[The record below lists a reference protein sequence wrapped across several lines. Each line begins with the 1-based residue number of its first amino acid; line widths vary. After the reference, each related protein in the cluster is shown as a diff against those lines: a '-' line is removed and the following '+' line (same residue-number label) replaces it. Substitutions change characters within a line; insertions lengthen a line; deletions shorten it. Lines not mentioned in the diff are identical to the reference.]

1 MQIFFDPEFN
11 FFLKYIN
18 LLKNIFYFYYF
29 LLKKKI
35 FIYKYKNILK
45 KNIYAL

>member
-18 LLKNIFYFYYF
+18 LLKNIFYFYYI
-29 LLKKKI
+29 LLKKKYLSI
-35 FIYKYKNILK
+35 NIKIY
-45 KNIYAL
+45 

>member
-1 MQIFFDPEFN
+1 MQIFFDPEIN

-29 LLKKKI
+29 LLKKKYL
-35 FIYKYKNILK
+35 FINIK
-45 KNIYAL
+45 IY